1 MMNRNIGSIGEC
13 KDLIAR
19 FETNEFYVGEE
30 IECLIHTRDKS
41 NMYVPGNV
49 DKNISSSFW
58 VGVQTHGHVMP
69 CFSNSAWVL
78 FGKDNIILTRSIKR
92 LTLSATL
99 FVRDFPTLHKPS
111 LRGEVRGD

>member
-49 DKNISSSFW
+49 DKSISSSFW
-58 VGVQTHGHVMP
+58 VGVQTHGHVTI
-69 CFSNSAWVL
+69 
-78 FGKDNIILTRSIKR
+78 GHEILVDKAIKLPKVYR
-92 LTLSATL
+92 NFTNFHS
-99 FVRDFPTLHKPS
+99 FPQIS
-111 LRGEVRGD
+111 CQFD

>member
-49 DKNISSSFW
+49 DKIS
-58 VGVQTHGHVMP
+58 VAV
-69 CFSNSAWVL
+69 
-78 FGKDNIILTRSIKR
+78 FGLVCKLM
-92 LTLSATL
+92 AM
-99 FVRDFPTLHKPS
+99 
-111 LRGEVRGD
+111 